1 MPLYLSSLKT
11 PPRLHHSVVTPAIDE
26 SALVDALINPD

>member
-1 MPLYLSSLKT
+1 MPPYLSSLKM
-11 PPRLHHSVVTPAIDE
+11 PPLHHSVITPAIDE